1 MEALMNLIENNVYLV
16 ISFILGLVLILLV
29 VILEL
34 RARIKRGDKKIKEL
48 EKRLRG
54 LRETHEF
61 MVKELTARI
70 DELNVLFSKRKRII
84 QSVLNLARA
93 LSELKEKE
101 EIIDLVAEQSKNIVN
116 VSDVFFFIA
125 VEEGLKFVLYDHK
138 TFDENKP
145 TMRRGELVYNLGE
158 GPIGYVA
165 KKRYTMDKDT
175 MYQDALVDGLPE
187 TELQDPYGVNY
198 EIISPLAYQEKIFGV
213 LAVSGIKVEK
223 VEGVL
228 FKETKEEALR
238 TAMEALQMIS
248 ELAAMALN
256 SAMLL
261 EKIQR
266 MADEDGLTKIYNK
279 RYFMERLDKELEKAQ
294 EDGYKVGLF
303 IMDID
308 FFKRYNDTNG
318 HPNGDRLLRSIA
330 KILKKTAETANGIPA
345 RYGGEEFVVILPGK
359 DKIEAL
365 RYGEMV
371 RQIIERTRFPYE
383 EKQPGG
389 KLTISG
395 GVAVFPDDA
404 KDGKSLIDKA
414 DQALYRAKESGKN
427 KVLAFG

>member
-1 MEALMNLIENNVYLV
+1 METNIYTI
-16 ISFILGLVLILLV
+16 ISFIIGFLLILIIV
-29 VILEL
+29 VMEL
-34 RARIKRGDKKIKEL
+34 RGKIKKSEKKNREL
-48 EKRLRG
+48 ERRLKA

-93 LSELKEKE
+93 LSELKETE
-101 EIIDLVAEQSKNIVN
+101 EIIDLVADQCKNIVN
-116 VSDVFFFIA
+116 VSDVYFFIP
-125 VEEGLKFVLYDHK
+125 VEEGLKFVLYKHT
-138 TFDENKP
+138 TFEDKETLKK
-145 TMRRGELVYNLGE
+145 GELVYNLGE

-175 MYQDALVDGLPE
+175 MFQDALVDGLPE
-187 TELQDPYGVNY
+187 IELKDPYGFDY
-198 EIISPLAYQEKIFGV
+198 EIVSPLTYQEKILGV
-213 LAVSGIKVEK
+213 VAVSEVKVESFK
-223 VEGVL
+223 GVS

-256 SAMLL
+256 SAILL

-279 RYFMERLDKELEKAQ
+279 RYFMERLDKELKNAET
-294 EDGYKVGLF
+294 DNYKVGLF

-308 FFKRYNDTNG
+308 FFKRYNDSNG
-318 HPNGDRLLRSIA
+318 HPKGDRLLKSIA
-330 KILKKTAETANGIPA
+330 KILKKTAETFNGIPA
-345 RYGGEEFVVILPGK
+345 RYGGEEFVVILPK
-359 DKIEAL
+359 KNKIETL

-371 RQIIERTRFPYE
+371 RQIIERTRFPDE

-389 KLTISG
+389 KITISG

-404 KDGKSLIDKA
+404 RDVKSLIEKA
-414 DQALYRAKESGKN
+414 DKALYRAKESGKN